1 MFFLNKPSMPLVR
14 PETDLDFC
22 SIILATSMDTSLR
35 SGVWVGRRGEVR
47 GRGRGGAV
55 IQNLK
60 ISSAARAVR
69 GETIEEECTDG
80 GGSCPTLVTH
90 PTEMPCLAMV

>member
-22 SIILATSMDTSLR
+22 SIIFATSMDTSLR

-47 GRGRGGAV
+47 GRGRGGAG

-60 ISSAARAVR
+60 ISVARAVR
-69 GETIEEECTDG
+69 GETMEEERTG
-80 GGSCPTLVTH
+80 TRAVRRPTPVTH